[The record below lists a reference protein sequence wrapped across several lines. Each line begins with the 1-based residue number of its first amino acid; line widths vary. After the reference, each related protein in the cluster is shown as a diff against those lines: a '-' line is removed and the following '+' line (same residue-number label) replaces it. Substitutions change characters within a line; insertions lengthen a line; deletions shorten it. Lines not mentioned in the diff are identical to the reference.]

1 MASLVAS
8 RTSATNSPHLA
19 SANKSMTSSPRTRH
33 SQHNPDTHKKDST
46 TSEPKQESAVPTIKQ
61 PEEVKDAAPATNVP
75 LAPPPKPTQNG
86 DNDYFSGPHNQTH
99 LSKEPNPFE
108 NAFGNPV
115 ETPGKILLPGVTSL
129 TSPASLLPSN
139 TPGWPGSL
147 RSGPLSP
154 AMLTGPTGSNDY
166 FNSDHHFAGSF
177 PTPNESSLRT
187 GLTPGGGGSMFPQPS
202 PNSQAIYQ
210 QLQSG
215 GATPGTLDFHRTAM
229 TARAQNQANNY
240 SMQQN
245 GATSQPQQ
253 NPNIQPDLDTKPF
266 AQGAPAQQDHQD
278 PFGSHQTN
286 DAANGLFM
294 LAQAGGQRG
303 AQQGFAMPQQPQQG
317 FPQPMQQD
325 ANMHKRQ
332 NKNSIGS
339 TMSGGTEGGPD
350 DYSDGSAETKPQTRS
365 GRPKK
370 GTSGGKATNGK
381 RKAEETPSKPVSKK
395 QRGSNISAM
404 PEEEPEDMEEQ
415 NIDDMD
421 DHTIDGRKMTD
432 EEKRKN
438 FLERNRVAA
447 LKCRQRKKQWL
458 ANLQQKVEIFS
469 TENDALAATVTQL
482 REEIV
487 GLKTL
492 LLAHKDCPVSQA
504 QGISGMAMQ
513 QIAGDT
519 QHYATNPYGMGM
531 QSMGP
536 QGPMSQAPM
545 QRSDLNV
552 QNGRLDLGVESNGL
566 EQASNGAGHLDPA
579 PPLRLERNPFDM
591 EFLASSPLHGH
602 PAPGGQGYRM

>member
-1 MASLVAS
+1 MPTSIATRS
-8 RTSATNSPHLA
+8 SATNSPHLNA
-19 SANKSMTSSPRTRH
+19 TKSQTASPRSNRTTLQN
-33 SQHNPDTHKKDST
+33 SDPVKKEGEAKPE
-46 TSEPKQESAVPTIKQ
+46 TSLPTIKQ
-61 PEEVKDAAPATNVP
+61 PDDVDNKETSAAPTNAP

-86 DNDYFSGPHNQTH
+86 DGDYFGNTSH

-108 NAFGNPV
+108 NAFGNPA
-115 ETPGKILLPGVTSL
+115 ETPGKTQLPGVTSL
-129 TSPASLLPSN
+129 TSPASLLPGN

-147 RSGPLSP
+147 RQGPLSP

-202 PNSQAIYQ
+202 PNSQALYN

-229 TARAQNQANNY
+229 TARAQTQANNY
-240 SMQQN
+240 I
-245 GATSQPQQ
+245 GAHPATSQAQQ
-253 NPNIQPDLDTKPF
+253 NPNIQPDLDSKPYN
-266 AQGAPAQQDHQD
+266 PNSSAQQDSQD
-278 PFGSHQTN
+278 PFGSHQSN
-286 DAANGLFM
+286 EAANGLFM
-294 LAQAGGQRG
+294 LAQAGGQQRN
-303 AQQGFAMPQQPQQG
+303 AQSYTMAPQQPGYQQTV
-317 FPQPMQQD
+317 QD
-325 ANMHKRQ
+325 NRGG
-332 NKNSIGS
+332 NKASIGS
-339 TMSGGTEGGPD
+339 NISGSTEGIDP
-350 DYSDGSAETKPQTRS
+350 YSEEDTKSNPRNTR
-365 GRPKK
+365 GKK
-370 GTSGGKATNGK
+370 GAAGKAANGK
-381 RKAEETPSKPVSKK
+381 RKAEETPAKGPANKK
-395 QRGSNISAM
+395 GRGVNAM
-404 PEEEPEDMEEQ
+404 SEEP
-415 NIDDMD
+415 DDMD
-421 DHTIDGRKMTD
+421 GSPEGDDDNVDDKGKKMTD

-519 QHYATNPYGMGM
+519 QHYANPYGMMQGGPGM
-531 QSMGP
+531 AQQGQMP
-536 QGPMSQAPM
+536 QGQLQRRLAAMVIPTDFGQASQA
-545 QRSDLNV
+545 
-552 QNGRLDLGVESNGL
+552 L
-566 EQASNGAGHLDPA
+566 EQGL
-579 PPLRLERNPFDM
+579 FVV
-591 EFLASSPLHGH
+591 
-602 PAPGGQGYRM
+602 

>member
-1 MASLVAS
+1 MSAAVAP
-8 RTSATNSPHLA
+8 RHSATNSPHLG
-19 SANKSMTSSPRTRH
+19 SKSVTSSPRTRT
-33 SQHNPDTHKKDST
+33 SQHSDIQ
-46 TSEPKQESAVPTIKQ
+46 KQEPPTRNVKPEHSLPTIRQ
-61 PEEVKDAAPATNVP
+61 PEDSKDAAPSTNAP
-75 LAPPPKPTQNG
+75 LAPPPKPTQTG
-86 DNDYFSGPHNQTH
+86 ENDYFSGPHQPSH

-108 NAFGNPV
+108 NAFGNPAEV
-115 ETPGKILLPGVTSL
+115 PGKTLLPGVTSL
-129 TSPASLLPSN
+129 TSPASLLLPGN

-166 FNSDHHFAGSF
+166 FNSDHHFSGNF
-177 PTPNESSLRT
+177 PTPNESSLRS

-202 PNSQAIYQ
+202 PNSQAIYN

-229 TARAQNQANNY
+229 TARAQTHQHFNMAP
-240 SMQQN
+240 N

-266 AQGAPAQQDHQD
+266 GQAQQQHQQHQQRQQQRSQSQSQQDSQD

-303 AQQGFAMPQQPQQG
+303 AQQGYAIPQQPQQG
-317 FPQPMQQD
+317 FQQQMQQD
-325 ANMHKRQ
+325 VNTNRRQ
-332 NKNSIGS
+332 NKDSIGS
-339 TMSGGTEGGPD
+339 TMSGSTDGGPG
-350 DYSDGSAETKPQTRS
+350 DYSDGSADTKPHNRA

-370 GTSGGKATNGK
+370 GVISGGKAANGK
-381 RKAEETPSKPVSKK
+381 RKAEDIPSKALSKK
-395 QRGSNISAM
+395 QRGSNGMVMA
-404 PEEEPEDMEEQ
+404 EEEP
-415 NIDDMD
+415 DDMD
-421 DHTIDGRKMTD
+421 EPTMDDMDMDEHNADGKKMTD

-513 QIAGDT
+513 QIAGDA
-519 QHYATNPYGMGM
+519 QHHYGNPYGLMGPGMPTQSQMQQAGM
-531 QSMGP
+531 Q
-536 QGPMSQAPM
+536 
-545 QRSDLNV
+545 R
-552 QNGRLDLGVESNGL
+552 R
-566 EQASNGAGHLDPA
+566 
-579 PPLRLERNPFDM
+579 
-591 EFLASSPLHGH
+591 
-602 PAPGGQGYRM
+602 